1 MKLDFASGYAEEEN
15 AHKNTETWEWYLGD
29 DENRMEKNQS
39 MGEQASLSLG
49 EVKVLKLKKQWWAK
63 KNKY

>member
-1 MKLDFASGYAEEEN
+1 M
-15 AHKNTETWEWYLGD
+15 NTETWEWYLGD

-49 EVKVLKLKKQWWAK
+49 EVKVLKLKKQW
-63 KNKY
+63 